1 MEHKSQSGNFTDRQQ
16 SNTGSLPLSPLPS
29 PVILLIS
36 DQSKRYF
43 TAIKWSPLL
52 GPGFISSS
60 VVVVISKSFAWWTMS
75 LKGSTVAVSNSS
87 GGIITNQLPD
97 STVSSVLFGP
107 SFSSS
112 SSKNVDN
119 KAVPSCS
126 QQAQVGQIFGAATTT
141 TTASSSVISSAST
154 NQLGGCF
161 TNGKP
166 LPLGSR
172 LKILR
177 MSLGGYKPCD
187 ISRRLLV
194 SHGCVSK
201 ILTKFAKTG
210 SILPGTIGKCLF

>member
-1 MEHKSQSGNFTDRQQ
+1 MGAISRSWFHSCSNSQT
-16 SNTGSLPLSPLPS
+16 
-29 PVILLIS
+29 LLVT
-36 DQSKRYF
+36 K
-43 TAIKWSPLL
+43 
-52 GPGFISSS
+52 
-60 VVVVISKSFAWWTMS
+60 TMS
-75 LKGSTVAVSNSS
+75 MKGSRSQTA
-87 GGIITNQLPD
+87 NQLPD
-97 STVSSVLFGP
+97 STVSIALPDTKESTTKSLSFLP
-107 SFSSS
+107 SP
-112 SSKNVDN
+112 N
-119 KAVPSCS
+119 S
-126 QQAQVGQIFGAATTT
+126 QVVQIFGAAVAAA
-141 TTASSSVISSAST
+141 TASSSSSSTFTSAST

-210 SILPGTIGKCLF
+210 SILPGTIGK